1 MPGVIM
7 SVEVIMLIRSLPE
20 EERPQEKALINGVGV
35 LSDAELIALIIRTG
49 KQNASSIN
57 LAEDVLSICDEG
69 LFSMGT
75 FSVDDLLKID
85 GIGPAKA
92 CTLMAA
98 VELGKRIAAS
108 RIPEKYVADDPDS
121 IAGMFMENLRYEKK
135 EYFKSVIVNTKGEVI
150 SVDNVSV
157 GELSST
163 LVHPREVFS
172 RAVKKSAYGV
182 IFVHNHP
189 SGDPTPSEEDI
200 ATTARLVEGGEI
212 LGIKVLD
219 HVIIGDGRYQ
229 SMRAMD
235 IIR

>member
-1 MPGVIM
+1 MSGVIESM
-7 SVEVIMLIRSLPE
+7 EVHMLIKSLPE
-20 EERPQEKALINGVGV
+20 DERPQEKALKNGMNA
-35 LSDAELIALIIRTG
+35 LSDAELIALILRTG
-49 KQNASSIN
+49 RQNESSIS
-57 LAEDVLSICDEG
+57 LAEEVLALCDEG

-75 FSVDDLLKID
+75 FSTDDLLKIN
-85 GIGPAKA
+85 GIGPGKA

-108 RIPEKYVADDPDS
+108 RIPEKYTADDPGS
-121 IAGMFMENLRYEKK
+121 IADMFMEDLRYEKK
-135 EYFKSVIVNTKGEVI
+135 EYFKSVIVNAKGEVI

-172 RAVKKSAYGV
+172 RAIRKSAYGV

-200 ATTARLVEGGEI
+200 CTTERLVEGGEI

-219 HVIIGDGRYQ
+219 HVIIGDGRYE
-229 SMRAMD
+229 SLREMD

>member
-1 MPGVIM
+1 MKYGG
-7 SVEVIMLIRSLPE
+7 SNMLIKSLPE
-20 EERPQEKALINGVGV
+20 NERPQEKALKNGMNA
-35 LSDAELIALIIRTG
+35 LSDAELIALILRTG
-49 KQNASSIN
+49 RQSESSIS
-57 LAEDVLSICDEG
+57 LAEEVLALCDEG

-75 FSVDDLLKID
+75 FSTDDLLKIN
-85 GIGPAKA
+85 GIGPGKA

-108 RIPEKYVADDPDS
+108 RIPEKYTADDPGS
-121 IAGMFMENLRYEKK
+121 IADMFMEDLRYEKK
-135 EYFKSVIVNTKGEVI
+135 EYFKSVIVNAKGEVI

-172 RAVKKSAYGV
+172 RAVRKSAYGV

-200 ATTARLVEGGEI
+200 CTTERLVEGGEI

-219 HVIIGDGRYQ
+219 HVIIGDGRYE
-229 SMRAMD
+229 SLREMD

>member
-1 MPGVIM
+1 M
-7 SVEVIMLIRSLPE
+7 EVYMLIRSLPE
-20 EERPQEKALINGVGV
+20 DERPQEKALRNGVGA

-49 KQNASSIN
+49 RQNASSIS
-57 LAEDVLSICDEG
+57 LAEDILSICDEG

-75 FSVDDLLKID
+75 FDTDDLLGID
-85 GIGPAKA
+85 GIGPGKA

-108 RIPEKYVADDPDS
+108 RKPEKYTADDPDS
-121 IAGMFMENLRYEKK
+121 IADMFMEDLRYEKK
-135 EYFKSVIVNTKGEVI
+135 EYFKSVLVNTRSEI
-150 SVDNVSV
+150 LSVDNVSV
-157 GELSST
+157 GELTRT

-172 RAVKKSAYGV
+172 RAVRKGAYGV

-200 ATTARLVEGGEI
+200 ITTARLVEGGDI

-219 HVIIGDGRYQ
+219 HLIIGDGIYN
-229 SMRAMD
+229 SLRAMD
-235 IIR
+235 IIK

>member
-1 MPGVIM
+1 
-7 SVEVIMLIRSLPE
+7 MLIKSLPE
-20 EERPQEKALINGVGV
+20 EERPQEKALKNGVGA

-49 KQNASSIN
+49 RHNSSSIG
-57 LAEDVLSICDEG
+57 LAEEVLSLCDDG

-75 FSVDDLLKID
+75 FDTDDLLSIE
-85 GIGPAKA
+85 GIGPGKA

-108 RIPEKYVADDPDS
+108 RKPDRYIAEDPDS
-121 IAGMFMENLRYEKK
+121 IADMFMEDLRYEKK
-135 EYFKSVIVNTKGEVI
+135 EYFKSVIVNTRNEII
-150 SVDNVSV
+150 SVDNIST
-157 GELSST
+157 GEMT
-163 LVHPREVFS
+163 RTIVHPREVFS
-172 RAVKKSAYGV
+172 RAIKKSAYGV

-200 ATTARLVEGGEI
+200 QTTARLVEGGDI